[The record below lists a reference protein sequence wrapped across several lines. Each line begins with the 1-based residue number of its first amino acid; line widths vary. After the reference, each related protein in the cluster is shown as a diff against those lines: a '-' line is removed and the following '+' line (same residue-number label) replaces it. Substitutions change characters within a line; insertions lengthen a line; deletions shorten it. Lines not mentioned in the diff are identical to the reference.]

1 MSTHAPS
8 RLSHLLALFPPPRF
22 LAMPAV
28 GLDISDS
35 SVKFVEL
42 VNRPYGKELGMF
54 AERDIPEGVV
64 VNGEIVDTERLARVL
79 AGLRRDFGL
88 EFVRVSLP
96 EEKGYVFQTK
106 IARETPPDQ
115 VRGIIE
121 FSLEENVP
129 LSPVESV
136 FDYEVVQSGTGAAG
150 DHVDVN
156 VSVYPRKIVDLYTAA
171 IRRAGLVPL
180 SFEVEAHAVTR
191 AVVQNGDLGT
201 YLIVD
206 IGRART
212 GLAIVSGGAL
222 AFSSTLDVG
231 GDALTVA
238 IGKYAWVSP
247 EKAEVMKN
255 DRGLLRQRGD
265 QELYASL
272 VATVSA
278 LRDEINR
285 HYIYWQGRKKP
296 DGSPSPQIQKIV
308 LCGGNANLA
317 GLPEYLSSSLRV
329 PAERANVWVN
339 AAPFEESVPEIGY
352 HQSLSYA
359 TAIGLALR
367 EEN

>member
-1 MSTHAPS
+1 MSTNAPS
-8 RLSHLLALFPPPRF
+8 RLPHFLASFPPPRF
-22 LAMPAV
+22 LSMPAV

-54 AERDIPEGVV
+54 AERDIPDGVV
-64 VNGEIVDTERLARVL
+64 VNGEITDTERLARVL
-79 AGLRRDFGL
+79 AGLRSDFHL

-129 LSPVESV
+129 LSPAESV
-136 FDYEVVQSGTGAAG
+136 FDYEVVQSGVTTAS
-150 DHVDVN
+150 DHADVN
-156 VSVYPRKIVDLYTAA
+156 VSVYPKKIIDLYMTA

-180 SFEVEAHAVTR
+180 SFEVEAHAVAR
-191 AVVQNGDLGT
+191 AVVRDGDLGT

-231 GDALTVA
+231 GDAFTVA
-238 IGKYAWVSP
+238 IGKYAQVLP
-247 EKAEVMKN
+247 EKAEAMKN

-265 QELYASL
+265 EELYASL

-285 HYIYWQGRKKP
+285 HYIYWQGKKGP
-296 DGSPSPQIQKIV
+296 DGLPAPQIQKVI

-329 PAERANVWVN
+329 HAERANVWVN
-339 AAPFEESVPEIGY
+339 AASFDDAVPEIGY

-367 EEN
+367 ERN

>member
-1 MSTHAPS
+1 MSTNAPS
-8 RLSHLLALFPPPRF
+8 RLSHFLAHFPPPRF
-22 LAMPAV
+22 LGMPAV

-54 AERDIPEGVV
+54 AERDVPEGVV
-64 VNGEIVDTERLARVL
+64 VNGEIADTERLARVL
-79 AGLRRDFGL
+79 AGIRRDFNL

-106 IARETPPDQ
+106 VARETPLDQ
-115 VRGIIE
+115 VRNIIE

-129 LSPVESV
+129 LSLAESV
-136 FDYEVVQSGTGAAG
+136 FDYEVVRSSSNAANNQI
-150 DHVDVN
+150 DVN
-156 VSVYPRKIVDLYTAA
+156 VSVYPRKIVELYTTS
-171 IRRAGLVPL
+171 IRHAGLVPL

-191 AVVQNGDLGT
+191 AVVRDGDLGT

-231 GDALTVA
+231 GDALTIA
-238 IGKYAWVSP
+238 IEKYARVSS

-285 HYIYWQGRKKP
+285 HYIYWQGRKGP
-296 DGSPSPQIQKIV
+296 NGASSPKIQKII

-339 AAPFEESVPEIGY
+339 AAPFEEAVPEIGY

-367 EEN
+367 EIN

>member
-1 MSTHAPS
+1 MSTTAPS
-8 RLSHLLALFPPPRF
+8 RLSHFLALFPPPRF
-22 LAMPAV
+22 LAMSAV

-42 VNRPYGKELGMF
+42 TNRPYGKELSAF
-54 AERDIPEGVV
+54 AERDIPAGVV
-64 VNGEIVDTERLARVL
+64 ASGEIVDAERLTRVL
-79 AGLRRDFGL
+79 AGLRRDFSL

-106 IARETPPDQ
+106 ISRETPPDQ
-115 VRGIIE
+115 ARSIIE

-129 LSPVESV
+129 LSPAESV
-136 FDYEVVQSGTGAAG
+136 FDYEVVRSGSGAVD
-150 DHVDVN
+150 DHIDVN
-156 VSVYPRKIVDLYTAA
+156 VSVYPKKIIEQYTAA
-171 IRRAGLVPL
+171 LRRAGLVPL
-180 SFEVEAHAVTR
+180 SFEVEAHAVVR
-191 AVVQNGDLGT
+191 AVVRDGDLGT

-231 GDALTVA
+231 GDALTIA
-238 IGKYAWVSP
+238 IEKYSMISP
-247 EKAEVMKN
+247 EKAEAVKN
-255 DRGLLRQRGD
+255 DRGLLRRRGD

-272 VATVSA
+272 VPTVSA
-278 LRDEINR
+278 LRDEINK
-285 HYIYWQGRKKP
+285 HYIYWQGRKGS
-296 DGSPSPQIQKIV
+296 DGAPSPQIQKLI

-317 GLPEYLSSSLRV
+317 GLPEYLTSSLRV
-329 PAERANVWVN
+329 PTERANIWSN
-339 AAPFEESVPEIGY
+339 TAPFEDAIPEIGY

-359 TAIGLALR
+359 TAVGLALR